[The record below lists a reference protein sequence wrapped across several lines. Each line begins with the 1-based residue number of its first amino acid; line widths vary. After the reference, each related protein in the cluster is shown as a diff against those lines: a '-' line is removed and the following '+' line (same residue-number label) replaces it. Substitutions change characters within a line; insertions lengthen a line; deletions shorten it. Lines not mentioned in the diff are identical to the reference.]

1 MISAGLVREPIDVP
15 RLIALAGTDD
25 AGATAVFI
33 GTVRNEND
41 GRRVNGM
48 EYSAYEAM
56 AAKELTRIA
65 HEAAEIFNVI
75 SLAIEHR
82 IGALKLGE
90 ASVAI
95 VAASAHRRAA
105 IDCTSFVIEEIK
117 KRVPIWK
124 LEHYADGTREWV
136 DPAASPT
143 GVVL

>member
-1 MISAGLVREPIDVP
+1 MISASLVREPIDVS
-15 RLIALAGTDD
+15 RLIALAGSDD

-41 GRRVNGM
+41 GRRVTGM

-65 HEAAEIFNVI
+65 QDAAEIFSVI
-75 SLAIEHR
+75 SLIIEHR
-82 IGALKLGE
+82 VGTLALGD

-117 KRVPIWK
+117 KHVPIWK
-124 LEHYADGTREWV
+124 LEHYVDGTREWV
-136 DPAASPT
+136 DPSASST